1 MKSLII
7 AGNTIYYNGNIVLL
21 FSITQS
27 KQKLFL
33 DMLQK
38 KRTIQSHK
46 SLILNFFPKEAT
58 LLGVCASVKHIGM
71 IFSPFQS
78 GTQRSMYEMTS
89 VECLLMPSVTYED
102 F

>member
-58 LLGVCASVKHIGM
+58 LLGVCASVKHIGI

-78 GTQRSMYEMTS
+78 GTQRSMYEMTNKCGMLVNAIS
-89 VECLLMPSVTYED
+89 NI
-102 F
+102 